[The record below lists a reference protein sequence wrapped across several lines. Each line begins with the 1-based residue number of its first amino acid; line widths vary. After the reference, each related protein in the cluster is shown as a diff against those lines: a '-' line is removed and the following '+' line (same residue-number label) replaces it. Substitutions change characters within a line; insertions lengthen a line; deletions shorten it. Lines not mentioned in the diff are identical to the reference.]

1 MPRVLENL
9 DSDYE
14 ILSDLTLIQECL
26 LCASFSL
33 PLSSSPLVCC
43 SLVTFHNKRTVLE
56 SILPSLQAQS
66 IPLLLHP
73 QTLPL
78 LLYTLK
84 PFKPKTFHD
93 LTPSNS
99 PSNQL

>member
-9 DSDYE
+9 DSDDE
-14 ILSDLTLIQECL
+14 ILSVLTLIQECL

-33 PLSSSPLVCC
+33 PLSSSSPLVCC

-66 IPLLLHP
+66 ICNNPDPL
-73 QTLPL
+73 
-78 LLYTLK
+78 
-84 PFKPKTFHD
+84 
-93 LTPSNS
+93 SMVE
-99 PSNQL
+99 